1 MLEKTETDASFLNNN
16 RLLSL
21 FIYLITWNGN
31 PFMDMLLTIIDLFV
45 HLDRHLIWLLQH
57 FGVWV
62 YLIVF
67 IVVFCET
74 GLVVTPL
81 LPGDSL
87 LFGLGALAA
96 IGNLNVAWLFVLLSI
111 AAIAGDTV
119 NYFIGKYI
127 GPRVFHEDTSRFFK
141 REYLEK
147 THRFYEKY
155 GGKTIVI
162 ARFMPIIRTF
172 APFVAGIGAMTY
184 AKFIIYNVLGGITWV
199 AVFIFGGY
207 YFGNLPMVKNNFTL
221 VIMAIII
228 ISVMPGVIEYF
239 RQRRA

>member
-1 MLEKTETDASFLNNN
+1 MDL
-16 RLLSL
+16 LLS
-21 FIYLITWNGN
+21 FIDI
-31 PFMDMLLTIIDLFV
+31 FI
-45 HLDRHLIWLLQH
+45 HLDRHLIWLIQH

-67 IVVFCET
+67 LVVFCES

-96 IGNLNVAWLFVLLSI
+96 IGDLNVLWLFVLLSV

-119 NYFIGKYI
+119 NYFIGKYV
-127 GPRVFHEDTSRFFK
+127 GPKVFQQETSRFFK
-141 REYLEK
+141 REYLER
-147 THRFYEKY
+147 THQFYEKY

-184 AKFIIYNVLGGITWV
+184 SKFIVYNVLGGIAWV
-199 AVFIFGGY
+199 AIFIFGGY

>member
-1 MLEKTETDASFLNNN
+1 
-16 RLLSL
+16 
-21 FIYLITWNGN
+21 
-31 PFMDMLLTIIDLFV
+31 MDMLLTFIDIFI
-45 HLDRHLIWLLQH
+45 HLDRHLIWLIQH

-67 IVVFCET
+67 LVVFCET

-96 IGNLNVAWLFVLLSI
+96 IGDLNVAWLFVLLSI
-111 AAIAGDTV
+111 AAIAGDTA
-119 NYFIGKYI
+119 NYFIGQYI
-127 GPRVFHEDTSRFFK
+127 GPRVFHQETSRFFK
-141 REYLEK
+141 REYLER
-147 THRFYEKY
+147 THQFYEKY

-172 APFVAGIGAMTY
+172 APFVAGIGSMTY
-184 AKFIIYNVLGGITWV
+184 SKFVIYNVLGGIVWV

-207 YFGNLPMVKNNFTL
+207 YFGNLPVVKNNFTL

>member
-1 MLEKTETDASFLNNN
+1 
-16 RLLSL
+16 
-21 FIYLITWNGN
+21 
-31 PFMDMLLTIIDLFV
+31 MDLLLTFIDIFI
-45 HLDRHLIWLLQH
+45 HLDLHLIWLIQH

-67 IVVFCET
+67 IIVFCET
-74 GLVVTPL
+74 GLVVTPF

-96 IGNLNVAWLFVLLSI
+96 IGDLNVAWLFVLLSS

-119 NYFIGKYI
+119 NYFIGKYV
-127 GPRVFHEDTSRFFK
+127 GPKVFHQDTNRFLK

-147 THRFYEKY
+147 TRRFYEKY

-162 ARFMPIIRTF
+162 ARFVPIIRTF

-184 AKFIIYNVLGGITWV
+184 SKFIIYNVLGGIAWV

-207 YFGNLPMVKNNFTL
+207 YFGNLPVVKNNFTL

-228 ISVMPGVIEYF
+228 ISVLPGVIEYF
-239 RQRRA
+239 RHRRA

>member
-1 MLEKTETDASFLNNN
+1 
-16 RLLSL
+16 
-21 FIYLITWNGN
+21 
-31 PFMDMLLTIIDLFV
+31 MDLLLTFIDIFI
-45 HLDRHLIWLLQH
+45 HLDRHLIWLIQH

-67 IVVFCET
+67 LVVFCET

-96 IGNLNVAWLFVLLSI
+96 IGDLNVLWLFILLSI

-119 NYFIGKYI
+119 NYFIGKYV
-127 GPRVFHEDTSRFFK
+127 GPKVFHQETSRFFK
-141 REYLEK
+141 REYLER
-147 THRFYEKY
+147 THQFYEKY

-184 AKFIIYNVLGGITWV
+184 SKFIIYNVLGGIVWV

>member
-1 MLEKTETDASFLNNN
+1 
-16 RLLSL
+16 
-21 FIYLITWNGN
+21 
-31 PFMDMLLTIIDLFV
+31 MDLLLTFIDIFI
-45 HLDRHLIWLLQH
+45 HLDRHLIWLIQH

-67 IVVFCET
+67 LVVFCET
-74 GLVVTPL
+74 GLLVTPF

-96 IGNLNVAWLFVLLSI
+96 IGDLNVLWLFVLLSV

-119 NYFIGKYI
+119 NYFLGKYL
-127 GPRVFHEDTSRFFK
+127 GTKVFHQETSRFFK
-141 REYLEK
+141 KAYLER
-147 THRFYEKY
+147 THQFYEQY

-172 APFVAGIGAMTY
+172 APFVAGIGSMTY
-184 AKFIIYNVLGGITWV
+184 AKFIIYNVLGGIIWV

-207 YFGNLPMVKNNFTL
+207 YFGNLPVVKNNFTL

-228 ISVMPGVIEYF
+228 ISVIPGVIEYF

>member
-1 MLEKTETDASFLNNN
+1 
-16 RLLSL
+16 
-21 FIYLITWNGN
+21 
-31 PFMDMLLTIIDLFV
+31 MDLLLTFIDIFI
-45 HLDRHLIWLLQH
+45 HLDRHLIWLIQH

-67 IVVFCET
+67 LIVFCET
-74 GLVVTPL
+74 GLVVTPF

-96 IGNLNVAWLFVLLSI
+96 IGDLNVAWLFVLLSS

-119 NYFIGKYI
+119 NYFIGKYV
-127 GPRVFHEDTSRFFK
+127 GPKVFHQETSRFFK
-141 REYLEK
+141 REYLER

-162 ARFMPIIRTF
+162 ARFVPIIRTF

-184 AKFIIYNVLGGITWV
+184 AKFIIYNVLGGIAWV

-207 YFGNLPMVKNNFTL
+207 YFGNLPFVKNNFTL

-228 ISVMPGVIEYF
+228 ISVLPGVIEYF

>member
-1 MLEKTETDASFLNNN
+1 
-16 RLLSL
+16 
-21 FIYLITWNGN
+21 
-31 PFMDMLLTIIDLFV
+31 MDLLLTFIDIFI
-45 HLDRHLIWLLQH
+45 HLDRHLIWLIQH

-67 IVVFCET
+67 LVVFCET
-74 GLVVTPL
+74 GLVVTPF

-96 IGNLNVAWLFVLLSI
+96 IGDLNVLWLFILLSV

-119 NYFIGKYI
+119 NYFIGKYL
-127 GPRVFHEDTSRFFK
+127 GPKVFHQETSRFFK
-141 REYLEK
+141 KEYLER
-147 THRFYEKY
+147 THQFYEKY

-172 APFVAGIGAMTY
+172 APFVAGIGSMTY
-184 AKFIIYNVLGGITWV
+184 AKFIIYNVLGGIIWV

-207 YFGNLPMVKNNFTL
+207 YFGNLPVVKNNFTL

-228 ISVMPGVIEYF
+228 ISIMPGVIEYF